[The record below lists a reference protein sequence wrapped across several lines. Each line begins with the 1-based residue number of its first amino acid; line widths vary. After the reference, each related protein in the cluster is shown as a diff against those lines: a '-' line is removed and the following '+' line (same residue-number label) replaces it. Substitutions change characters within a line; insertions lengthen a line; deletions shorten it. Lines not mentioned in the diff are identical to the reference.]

1 MKKKF
6 ETNVATEI
14 PKTKLHEPA
23 LPWKL
28 TEDEVGQIGS
38 KDDDFRAVISGT
50 PPLKTRAPFLIL
62 LVLTIFGITIYLIS
76 NAIVENTKIRANM
89 AKKEGE
95 LSLVQLNLMKA
106 VAEKEAVNKNSA
118 QLEKKVSDLTAQKQ
132 LFASVIE
139 SLTKKGEEIDP
150 VPAAPILTMTPVNS
164 AASPMAQASEANNTA
179 PAGQAGTN

>member
-1 MKKKF
+1 MKTKF

-14 PKTKLHEPA
+14 PKTKLHEPN

-28 TEDEVGQIGS
+28 TEDDVGQIGP
-38 KDDDFRAVISGT
+38 KDDDFKAAMSGT

-62 LVLTIFGITIYLIS
+62 LVIAVFMITAYLIS
-76 NAIVENTKIRANM
+76 NAIMENERMRGNI
-89 AKKEGE
+89 AKKDGE
-95 LSLVQLNLMKA
+95 LSLAQLNLMKA

-139 SLTKKGEEIDP
+139 SLTKKGEEVDA
-150 VPAAPILTMTPVNS
+150 VPAAPILTLTPGGNTTSS
-164 AASPMAQASEANNTA
+164 ASQPTETNTA
-179 PAGQAGTN
+179 N